1 MLADH
6 GRIDGLV
13 NNAGGQYRAPLKTIS
28 TKGFEAV
35 VKSNLTGGFIV
46 MREVYNRWMIE
57 HGGAIVN
64 MIADI
69 WHGWPHFSHSAAA
82 RGGMLTLSEC
92 AATEWAESGVRVN
105 TVAPG
110 SIASQ
115 GLDTYEDKDTAF
127 IQNDLTPGIPL
138 QRFGTEAE
146 VSAAIVYL
154 LSPAASYITGSCIRI
169 DGGAPNARRG
179 WWDLQ
184 PSQEQRRLRRLPPV
198 HATGDPRR
206 GAVTP
211 LQAIIHRLRRRGARR
226 HGRCRARNREP
237 VRRAG
242 CAGGDARARITNA
255 ARRRARR
262 SARVASRGEV
272 SFVQVDATDP
282 DDTLAGRAGVSR
294 RARFDRR
301 AGEHDGSQRPPAA
314 AAHHPDPVRP
324 TAHQR
329 DHPAA
334 PAHDARRVAGDARA
348 VDAGSIVNV
357 ASDAAKVATPGET
370 LVGAAMAAI
379 VMYSKAA
386 ALEAKREGVRINV
399 LTPSLIADTP
409 GAALIGSDP
418 FSAKLFEK
426 AAAMAHLGVAS
437 PADLAAMT
445 LFLASPAASRITGQ
459 TISINGGISVG

>member
-1 MLADH
+1 MAYNSIYRRDLFRDHIVVITGGGSGIGRCTAHELASLGAHVAIVGRNEAKLGGVRGEIESDGGSISTHVADIRDEDAVIATVDRVLADH

-46 MREVYNRWMIE
+46 MREVYNRWMID

-82 RGGMLTLSEC
+82 RGGMFTLSEC

-127 IQNDLTPGIPL
+127 IRNDLTPGIPL

-184 PSQEQRRLRRLPPV
+184 PAKNNV
-198 HATGDPRR
+198 AFDGF
-206 GAVTP
+206 
-211 LQAIIHRLRRRGARR
+211 HR
-226 HGRCRARNREP
+226 
-237 VRRAG
+237 
-242 CAGGDARARITNA
+242 
-255 ARRRARR
+255 
-262 SARVASRGEV
+262 SS
-272 SFVQVDATDP
+272 
-282 DDTLAGRAGVSR
+282 
-294 RARFDRR
+294 
-301 AGEHDGSQRPPAA
+301 PPAILDEV
-314 AAHHPDPVRP
+314 P
-324 TAHQR
+324 
-329 DHPAA
+329 
-334 PAHDARRVAGDARA
+334 
-348 VDAGSIVNV
+348 
-357 ASDAAKVATPGET
+357 
-370 LVGAAMAAI
+370 
-379 VMYSKAA
+379 
-386 ALEAKREGVRINV
+386 
-399 LTPSLIADTP
+399 
-409 GAALIGSDP
+409 
-418 FSAKLFEK
+418 
-426 AAAMAHLGVAS
+426 
-437 PADLAAMT
+437 
-445 LFLASPAASRITGQ
+445 
-459 TISINGGISVG
+459 